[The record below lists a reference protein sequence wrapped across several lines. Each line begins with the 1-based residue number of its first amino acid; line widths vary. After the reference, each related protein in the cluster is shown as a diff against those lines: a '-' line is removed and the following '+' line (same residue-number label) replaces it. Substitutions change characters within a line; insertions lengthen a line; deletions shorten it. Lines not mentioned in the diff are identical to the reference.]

1 MIELKQN
8 VPELQ
13 RFNCTKQFNCLTPTL
28 GVRIST
34 EQFDCKIQMCRVTD
48 AQAQA
53 HLVNK
58 RANTLTLAKSE
69 FWRLEAMSPPNP
81 RISNALME
89 FRKMKSC
96 YSGVEVNSAI
106 QPTNQPTSLPR
117 IVEASW
123 PLGTSINRSIANI
136 PGNFEPYCW
145 EAITRTQT
153 SDITATTL
161 GT

>member
-89 FRKMKSC
+89 FRKNEELLLRSWGKQC
-96 YSGVEVNSAI
+96 Y
-106 QPTNQPTSLPR
+106 PTNQPTSLPR